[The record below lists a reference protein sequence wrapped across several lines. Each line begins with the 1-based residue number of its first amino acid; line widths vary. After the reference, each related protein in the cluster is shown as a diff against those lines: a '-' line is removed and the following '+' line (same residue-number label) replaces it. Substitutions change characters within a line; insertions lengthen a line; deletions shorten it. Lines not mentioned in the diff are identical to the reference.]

1 MRDDVRD
8 RAAFTS
14 ARPISLDYNQPSHLR
29 SRQISRTLHEKASS
43 SGTPCS
49 RLVVH
54 SNTSPRRS
62 CPCPRTRLN
71 TVRFQLLCCNRH
83 PLLVVFVVVVLTFVA
98 PSLRTTSVEFDF
110 DRALF
115 GKPWWWWWCA
125 MTTPV
130 RRRAQRGNEKRTY

>member
-1 MRDDVRD
+1 MFLNTIRDDVRD

-14 ARPISLDYNQPSHLR
+14 ARPISLGYNQPLRLR
-29 SRQISRTLHEKASS
+29 SRQISRTLREKASS

-54 SNTSPRRS
+54 SNTFPRRS

-83 PLLVVFVVVVLTFVA
+83 PLFFVVVVVVLTFVVR
-98 PSLRTTSVEFDF
+98 SLRRIVEFDFAF

-115 GKPWWWWWCA
+115 GKP
-125 MTTPV
+125 
-130 RRRAQRGNEKRTY
+130 

>member
-14 ARPISLDYNQPSHLR
+14 ARPISLGYNQPLRPRSH
-29 SRQISRTLHEKASS
+29 QISRTLREKASS

-71 TVRFQLLCCNRH
+71 TVQFQLLCCNRH
-83 PLLVVFVVVVLTFVA
+83 PLFFVVVVVVLTFVA
-98 PSLRTTSVEFDF
+98 RSLRKIVEFDFAF

-115 GKPWWWWWCA
+115 GKPWWWCA
-125 MTTPV
+125 MTKPV
-130 RRRAQRGNEKRTY
+130 RRRAQRRNEKRT

>member
-1 MRDDVRD
+1 MFVD

-14 ARPISLDYNQPSHLR
+14 ARPISLGYSQPSHLR
-29 SRQISRTLHEKASS
+29 SRQISRTLREKASS

-54 SNTSPRRS
+54 SNTFPRRS

-83 PLLVVFVVVVLTFVA
+83 PLFFVVVVVVLAFVVR
-98 PSLRTTSVEFDF
+98 SLRRIVEFDFAF

-115 GKPWWWWWCA
+115 GKPWCWCA
-125 MTTPV
+125 MTKPV
-130 RRRAQRGNEKRTY
+130 RRRAQRRNEKRT

>member
-8 RAAFTS
+8 HAAFTS

-29 SRQISRTLHEKASS
+29 SRQISRTLREKASS
-43 SGTPCS
+43 FGTPCS

-54 SNTSPRRS
+54 SNTFPRRS
-62 CPCPRTRLN
+62 YPCPRTRLN

-83 PLLVVFVVVVLTFVA
+83 PLFFVVVVVVVVLTFA
-98 PSLRTTSVEFDF
+98 RSLRKIVEFDF
-110 DRALF
+110 DRAPF
-115 GKPWWWWWCA
+115 GKPWWWCA

-130 RRRAQRGNEKRTY
+130 RRRAQRRNEKRT

>member
-8 RAAFTS
+8 HAAFTS

-29 SRQISRTLHEKASS
+29 SRQISRTLREKASS

-54 SNTSPRRS
+54 SNTFPRRS
-62 CPCPRTRLN
+62 YPCPRTRLN

-83 PLLVVFVVVVLTFVA
+83 PLFFVVVVVLTFVA
-98 PSLRTTSVEFDF
+98 RSLRF

-115 GKPWWWWWCA
+115 GKPWWWCA

-130 RRRAQRGNEKRTY
+130 RRRAQRRNEKRTY

>member
-71 TVRFQLLCCNRH
+71 TVRFQLLCCNHH
-83 PLLVVFVVVVLTFVA
+83 PLFFVVVVVVLTFVA
-98 PSLRTTSVEFDF
+98 RSLRKIVEFDFAF

-115 GKPWWWWWCA
+115 GKPWWCA
-125 MTTPV
+125 MKKPV
-130 RRRAQRGNEKRTY
+130 RRRAQKRNEKRT

>member
-29 SRQISRTLHEKASS
+29 SRQISRTLREKASS
-43 SGTPCS
+43 FGTPCS

-54 SNTSPRRS
+54 SNTFPRRS
-62 CPCPRTRLN
+62 YPCPRTRLN

-83 PLLVVFVVVVLTFVA
+83 PLFFVVVVVVLTFVA
-98 PSLRTTSVEFDF
+98 RSLRKIVEFDFAF

-115 GKPWWWWWCA
+115 GKPWWCA
-125 MTTPV
+125 MTKPV
-130 RRRAQRGNEKRTY
+130 RRRAQKRNEKRTY

>member
-1 MRDDVRD
+1 MMYVRD

-14 ARPISLDYNQPSHLR
+14 ARPISLGYNQPLHLR
-29 SRQISRTLHEKASS
+29 SRQISRTLREKASS

-54 SNTSPRRS
+54 SNTFPRRS
-62 CPCPRTRLN
+62 YPCPRTRLN

-83 PLLVVFVVVVLTFVA
+83 PLFFVVVVVLTFA
-98 PSLRTTSVEFDF
+98 RSLRRIVEFDF

-115 GKPWWWWWCA
+115 GKPWWCA
-125 MTTPV
+125 MTPV
-130 RRRAQRGNEKRTY
+130 RRRAQRRNEKRTY

>member
-8 RAAFTS
+8 HAAFTS

-29 SRQISRTLHEKASS
+29 SRQISRTLREKASS
-43 SGTPCS
+43 FGTPCS

-54 SNTSPRRS
+54 SNTFPRRS
-62 CPCPRTRLN
+62 YPCPRTRLN

-83 PLLVVFVVVVLTFVA
+83 PLFFVVVVVLTFVA
-98 PSLRTTSVEFDF
+98 RSLRF

-115 GKPWWWWWCA
+115 GKPWWWCA

-130 RRRAQRGNEKRTY
+130 RRRAQRRNEKRTY

>member
-71 TVRFQLLCCNRH
+71 TVRFQLLCCNHH
-83 PLLVVFVVVVLTFVA
+83 PLFFVVVVVVVVVLTFVA
-98 PSLRTTSVEFDF
+98 RSLRKIVEFDFAF

-115 GKPWWWWWCA
+115 GKPWWCA
-125 MTTPV
+125 MKKPV
-130 RRRAQRGNEKRTY
+130 RRRAQKRNEKRT

>member
-83 PLLVVFVVVVLTFVA
+83 PLFFVVVVVVLTFVA
-98 PSLRTTSVEFDF
+98 RSLRKIVEFDFAF

-115 GKPWWWWWCA
+115 GKPWWCA
-125 MTTPV
+125 MKKPV
-130 RRRAQRGNEKRTY
+130 RRRAQKRNEKRT

>member
-1 MRDDVRD
+1 MMFVD

-14 ARPISLDYNQPSHLR
+14 ARLISLGYSQPSHLR
-29 SRQISRTLHEKASS
+29 SRQISRTLREKASS

-83 PLLVVFVVVVLTFVA
+83 PLFFVVVLIFA
-98 PSLRTTSVEFDF
+98 RSLRKIVEFDFAF

-115 GKPWWWWWCA
+115 GKPWWWCA
-125 MTTPV
+125 MTKPV
-130 RRRAQRGNEKRTY
+130 RRRAQRRNEKRTY

>member
-8 RAAFTS
+8 YAAFTS

-29 SRQISRTLHEKASS
+29 SRQISRTLREKASS
-43 SGTPCS
+43 FGTPCS

-54 SNTSPRRS
+54 SNTFPRRS
-62 CPCPRTRLN
+62 YPCPRTRLN

-83 PLLVVFVVVVLTFVA
+83 PLFFVVVVVLTFVA
-98 PSLRTTSVEFDF
+98 RSLRF

-115 GKPWWWWWCA
+115 GKPWWWCA

-130 RRRAQRGNEKRTY
+130 RRRAQRRNEKRTY

>member
-14 ARPISLDYNQPSHLR
+14 ARPISLGYNQPLRPRSH
-29 SRQISRTLHEKASS
+29 QISRTLREKASS
-43 SGTPCS
+43 FGTPCS

-71 TVRFQLLCCNRH
+71 TVQFQLLCCNRH
-83 PLLVVFVVVVLTFVA
+83 PLFFVVVVVVLTFVA
-98 PSLRTTSVEFDF
+98 RSLRKIVEFDFAF

-115 GKPWWWWWCA
+115 GKPWWWCA
-125 MTTPV
+125 MTKPV
-130 RRRAQRGNEKRTY
+130 RRRAQRRNEKRT